1 MGGYINSEMVK
12 RNNIVEKIV
21 IEPYLI
27 KEVSNMILES
37 TKENL
42 FNN

>member
-21 IEPYLI
+21 IELYLI
-27 KEVSNMILES
+27 KGVPNMILES
-37 TKENL
+37 IKENL

>member
-21 IEPYLI
+21 IELYLI
-27 KEVSNMILES
+27 KGVSNMILES
-37 TKENL
+37 IKENL